1 MIFFFVLLT
10 ADWFWMLRGRNSR
23 AATSRE
29 NPALTTGHQIWLLL
43 QPFHAVSVPSLMTT
57 KLARKDR
64 VFALYLAPTL
74 FFPVLGFF
82 KTSILLLLTHY
93 KGHRLFVW
101 EHWVMTSSHLII
113 LSTEHFHISSPCP
126 RSGFLL
132 LLLLLIGLFSPPHH
146 CESSVNM
153 FFCFVFYFYLS
164 CKILQLQV
172 ILHMLI
178 HLNSKWKDSFFTF
191 LVC

>member
-1 MIFFFVLLT
+1 MIYFFYFYFLLT

-43 QPFHAVSVPSLMTT
+43 QPFHAVSASLMTT

-93 KGHRLFVW
+93 KGHRLFVL

-132 LLLLLIGLFSPPHH
+132 LLLLLVGLFSPPHH

-153 FFCFVFYFYLS
+153 FCLFCFL
-164 CKILQLQV
+164 
-172 ILHMLI
+172 
-178 HLNSKWKDSFFTF
+178 F
-191 LVC
+191 LLVL